1 MLMPSY
7 QAIAELPLAERV
19 AQMCAPAVRERILA
33 EYAVAGGKARSGMR
47 LRDLDLTRLFPLN
60 DPPNYEPAPSDSVA
74 AQAARAGRN
83 AAELVYDLLLQN
95 EGRALLYYTNS
106 NYAHFSLDDAR
117 EMVLSE
123 HTLFGLSDGG
133 AHVGTICDASFPTS
147 NLTLWCRDRQRGEGL
162 SLEFVVKGQSA
173 DTARHVGWWD
183 RGVVAPGYLADL
195 NVIDFDRLQLHPP
208 TIVHDLPAG
217 GRRLLQ
223 RADGYRYTIKSG
235 AVTFE
240 DGVHTGELPGRLLR
254 GARPQLVPLGV

>member
-1 MLMPSY
+1 
-7 QAIAELPLAERV
+7 
-19 AQMCAPAVRERILA
+19 
-33 EYAVAGGKARSGMR
+33 
-47 LRDLDLTRLFPLN
+47 LDLTRLFPLN
-60 DPPNYEPAPSDSVA
+60 DPPNYEPEPSDSVA
-74 AQAARAGRN
+74 ARAQRAGQ
-83 AAELVYDLLLQN
+83 APAELVYDLLLED

-117 EMVLSE
+117 EMVLSDR
-123 HTLFGLSDGG
+123 TLFGLSDGG

-147 NLTLWCRDRQRGEGL
+147 NLTLWCRDRRRGEGL

-173 DTARHVGWWD
+173 DTAHHVGWHD
-183 RGVVAPGYLADL
+183 RGIVAPGYLADL
-195 NVIDFDRLQLHPP
+195 NLIDFDRLQLHPP

-240 DGVHTGELPGRLLR
+240 NGEATGELPGHLVR
-254 GARPQLVPLGV
+254 GARPAPVAVGV